1 MSFGNSQPGL
11 SPKSNL
17 GQAKSDSEVDAQLRD
32 FLQKSQFCTTGAVMT
47 DLDGTAVHEDRGRI
61 YIPQP
66 VELGLKAL
74 HSAGRPFI
82 LNSLRFPLSVLRTF
96 GREWYSISN
105 APIPLVSLNGS
116 LVGLVSKNPEGE
128 LIFEEIEANPI
139 TVPEIDE
146 VLKGVKGLLDNGVK
160 DILIFYYP
168 RDWRMG
174 EIIWTPVAENVM
186 HVKQK
191 YLSASSV
198 TAVEFTKLCDQLT
211 AEELCMIFLLLDL
224 PQDQLMAYQHTK
236 RSNFFTRKGVDKL
249 FGAERA
255 SKHLNVDLGHSIG
268 AGDTELDSFLSGVG
282 LAVLVGNNNL
292 EFKGLVGTIKIET
305 AFQFGALL
313 FRLAELQR
321 EHG

>member
-1 MSFGNSQPGL
+1 MQDPQTVNSI
-11 SPKSNL
+11 SAEVNI
-17 GQAKSDSEVDAQLRD
+17 DSELRS
-32 FLQKSQFCTTGAVMT
+32 FLATSHFGHTGSVMT

-61 YIPQP
+61 YIPEP
-66 VELGLKAL
+66 VELGLKEL
-74 HSAGRPFI
+74 HSTGRPFI

-105 APIPLVSLNGS
+105 SPIPLVSLNGS
-116 LVGLVSKNPEGE
+116 LVGLVTKNDKDE
-128 LIFEEIEANPI
+128 LMFEEIAAFPI
-139 TVPEIDE
+139 TVAEIEE
-146 VLKGVKGLLDNGVK
+146 VLRGVKGLLDNNVK
-160 DILIFYYP
+160 DLLIFYYP

-174 EIIWTPVAENVM
+174 EIIWTPVPDNVY

-198 TAVEFTKLCDQLT
+198 TAVEFDKLCDQLK
-211 AEELCMIFLLLDL
+211 AEQLCMIFLLIDL
-224 PQDQLMAYQHTK
+224 PQDRLMAYQHTK

-249 FGAERA
+249 FGAQQIAR
-255 SKHLNVDLGHSIG
+255 HIGVDLAQSIG
-268 AGDTELDSFLSGVG
+268 AGDTELDSFLNGVG

-292 EFKGLVGTIKIET
+292 DYKGIVQTIRLND

-321 EHG
+321 EGG

>member
-1 MSFGNSQPGL
+1 VS
-11 SPKSNL
+11 
-17 GQAKSDSEVDAQLRD
+17 AKSDIVDIDAELRG
-32 FLQKSQFCTTGAVMT
+32 FLTQSRFRIAGSVMT

-61 YIPQP
+61 YIPEP
-66 VELGLKAL
+66 VELGLREL
-74 HSAGRPFI
+74 HLAGRPFI

-105 APIPLVSLNGS
+105 SPIPLVSLNGS
-116 LVGLVSKNPEGE
+116 LVGLVTKNEDEG
-128 LIFEEIEANPI
+128 LMFEEMEAFPI
-139 TVPEIDE
+139 TVKEIEE
-146 VLKGVKGLLDNGVK
+146 VLRGVKGLLDNNVK
-160 DILIFYYP
+160 DLLIFYYP

-174 EIIWTPVAENVM
+174 EVIWTPVPDNVF

-198 TAVEFTKLCDQLT
+198 TAVEFSKLCDQLA
-211 AEELCMIFLLLDL
+211 AEELCMIFLLIDL
-224 PQDQLMAYQHTK
+224 PHDQLMAYQHTK

-249 FGAERA
+249 FGAQQIA
-255 SKHLNVDLGHSIG
+255 KHLGIDLTQSIG

-292 EFKGLVGTIKIET
+292 DYKGLMHTIRLT
-305 AFQFGALL
+305 DAFKFGSLL

-321 EHG
+321 EST